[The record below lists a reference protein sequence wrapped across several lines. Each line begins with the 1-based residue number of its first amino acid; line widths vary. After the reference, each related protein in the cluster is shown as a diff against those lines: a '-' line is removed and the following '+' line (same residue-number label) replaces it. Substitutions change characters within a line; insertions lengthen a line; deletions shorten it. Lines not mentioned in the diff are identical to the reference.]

1 MLRKLEQKLSI
12 MSPIDHLLMS
22 LTTEM
27 ILKFLKI
34 QKMTFLAKRNIR
46 ENMESKWIT
55 EKT

>member
-12 MSPIDHLLMS
+12 MSPIDHLLIS